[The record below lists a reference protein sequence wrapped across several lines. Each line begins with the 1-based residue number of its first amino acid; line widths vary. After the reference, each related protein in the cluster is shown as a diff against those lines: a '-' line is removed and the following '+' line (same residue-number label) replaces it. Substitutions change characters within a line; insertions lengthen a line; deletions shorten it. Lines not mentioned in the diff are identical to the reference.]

1 MRIIRALQYRSRLR
15 RRLQETDAAWAAAV
29 PLQPQQRSLQW
40 PPRIRERRVA
50 AQREFRRSLR
60 LVAQS

>member
-1 MRIIRALQYRSRLR
+1 MRIIHAIKYRGHLR
-15 RRLQETDAAWAAAV
+15 RRLQETQDAWATAA

-40 PPRIRERRVA
+40 PPRIRERRAA

-60 LVAQS
+60 LVPQS

>member
-1 MRIIRALQYRSRLR
+1 MRIVRDIQYRSHLR
-15 RRLQETDAAWAAAV
+15 RRLQETDEAWAAAV
-29 PLQPQQRSLQW
+29 PLQPQQRSFQW

-60 LVAQS
+60 FVPQS

>member
-1 MRIIRALQYRSRLR
+1 MRFIRDMRYRSHLR
-15 RRLQETDAAWAAAV
+15 RRLQETDVAWAAVV

-50 AQREFRRSLR
+50 AQRELRRSLR